1 MSQKALRIISFVFI
15 LLWGLSFFVGY
26 NYAKAGDYFVSAI
39 VTVIALI
46 FMGGVFYFMLRLN
59 DAPIEALGVKGSL
72 TLKWVMIALYAA
84 ISLFMAV
91 YINHMGIV
99 SATDKTDIQDKVKKE
114 IQELR
119 TTFDFDEENPAPNSY
134 YEWVNEQL
142 GIYEDSLKR
151 TRPSSMN
158 ADLANMEDQL
168 MEGSG
173 FSALSN
179 DVNTA
184 LSQIA
189 RAVNN
194 WNIIT
199 VVHEIGILQSNKP
212 QWEAD
217 VEKCS
222 RSNTISDET
231 FKCTSEHNY
240 SDLLSG
246 IVNVSARPSLLAI
259 ILMLVIQFF
268 ILLSYFASRPKNKEF
283 GGFRTAK
290 AEKSGKVPEGAIRSW
305 SKRNGQWNE
314 K

>member
-1 MSQKALRIISFVFI
+1 MSQKALRIISYVFI
-15 LLWGLSFFVGY
+15 LLWGLAFFVGY

-84 ISLFMAV
+84 ISLLMAV

-119 TTFDFDEENPAPNSY
+119 TTFDYNEEYPPAPNSY
-134 YEWVNEQL
+134 YEWVTEQL
-142 GIYEDSLKR
+142 AIYGDSLDR
-151 TRPSSMN
+151 TRPASKEI
-158 ADLANMEDQL
+158 DLTYMEDQL
-168 MEGSG
+168 LAGSG
-173 FSALSN
+173 FTALKE

-184 LSQIA
+184 LNQVFS
-189 RAVNN
+189 AVNN

-199 VVHEIGILQSNKP
+199 VVHEIGILQSNKS

-217 VEKCS
+217 VENCS
-222 RSNTISDET
+222 RFNTVSEET

-240 SDLLSG
+240 SDLSNN
-246 IVNVSARPSLLAI
+246 IVNVSLRPSWLAI

-268 ILLSYFASRPKNKEF
+268 ILLSYFVSRPTYQSVD
-283 GGFRTAK
+283 GFKLTK
-290 AEKSGKVPEGAIRSW
+290 AEKRGRINKGDINVWDSSRDDE
-305 SKRNGQWNE
+305 E
-314 K
+314 

>member
-1 MSQKALRIISFVFI
+1 MSQKALRIISYVFI
-15 LLWGLSFFVGY
+15 LLWGLAFFVGY

-59 DAPIEALGVKGSL
+59 DGPIEALGVKNSQA
-72 TLKWVMIALYAA
+72 LKWVMIALYAV

-119 TTFDFDEENPAPNSY
+119 TTFDFDEDNPAPNSY
-134 YEWVNEQL
+134 YEWVSEQL
-142 GIYEDSLKR
+142 DIYGDSLER
-151 TRPSSMN
+151 TRPASKVT
-158 ADLANMEDQL
+158 DLAEMEDHL
-168 MEGSG
+168 MVDSD
-173 FSALSN
+173 FTALRN
-179 DVNTA
+179 AVNTA
-184 LSQIA
+184 LNQID
-189 RAVNN
+189 RAVTN

-199 VVHEIGILQSNKP
+199 VVHEIGILQGNKP
-212 QWEAD
+212 NWEAD

-222 RSNTISDET
+222 RVNTISDET

-240 SDLLSG
+240 PDLLDS
-246 IVNVSARPSLLAI
+246 IVNVSLRPSWLAI

-268 ILLSYFASRPKNKEF
+268 ILLSYFASLPKRKSMN
-283 GGFRTAK
+283 GFRTK
-290 AEKSGKVPEGAIRSW
+290 RAERDGRVEKGAIRSW
-305 SKRNGQWNE
+305 HGNN
-314 K
+314 

>member
-99 SATDKTDIQDKVKKE
+99 SATDKTEIQDKVKKE

-142 GIYEDSLKR
+142 DIYKDSLER
-151 TRPSSMN
+151 TRTASLET
-158 ADLANMEDQL
+158 DLAYMEDHL
-168 MEGSG
+168 MVDSD
-173 FSALSN
+173 FSRLSN
-179 DVNTA
+179 DVNTT
-184 LSQIA
+184 LNQIA
-189 RAVNN
+189 RAVDN

-199 VVHEIGILQSNKP
+199 VVHEIGILQNNKS

-222 RSNTISDET
+222 HSNTISDET

-246 IVNVSARPSLLAI
+246 IINVSARPSWLAI

-268 ILLSYFASRPKNKEF
+268 ILLSYFASRPTHQSVD
-283 GGFRTAK
+283 GFKLTR
-290 AEKSGKVPEGAIRSW
+290 AEKKGRI
-305 SKRNGQWNE
+305 SKGDIGVWDSSRDE
-314 K
+314 DE

>member
-1 MSQKALRIISFVFI
+1 MSQKVLRIISYVFI
-15 LLWGLSFFVGY
+15 LLWGLAFFVGY

-59 DAPIEALGVKGSL
+59 DSPIEALGVKGSL

-119 TTFDFDEENPAPNSY
+119 TTFNINEDQPLPNSY
-134 YEWVNEQL
+134 YKWVDEQL
-142 GIYEDSLKR
+142 AIYGDSLER
-151 TRPSSMN
+151 TRPASKE
-158 ADLANMEDQL
+158 AELAQMEDQL
-168 MEGSG
+168 MEESN

-179 DVNTA
+179 EVNTA
-184 LSQIA
+184 LNQIA
-189 RAVNN
+189 NAVNN

-199 VVHEIGILQSNKP
+199 VVHEIGILQSNKSR
-212 QWEAD
+212 WEAE
-217 VEKCS
+217 VENCS
-222 RSNTISDET
+222 RSNTISEET

-240 SDLLSG
+240 SELLDS
-246 IVNVSARPSLLAI
+246 IVNVSLRPSWLAI
-259 ILMLVIQFF
+259 ILMIVIQFF
-268 ILLSYFASRPKNKEF
+268 ILLSYFASRPTHQNVD
-283 GGFRTAK
+283 GFKLSK
-290 AEKSGKVPEGAIRSW
+290 AERKGRIKEGEISV
-305 SKRNGQWNE
+305 WNSSRDDDE
-314 K
+314 